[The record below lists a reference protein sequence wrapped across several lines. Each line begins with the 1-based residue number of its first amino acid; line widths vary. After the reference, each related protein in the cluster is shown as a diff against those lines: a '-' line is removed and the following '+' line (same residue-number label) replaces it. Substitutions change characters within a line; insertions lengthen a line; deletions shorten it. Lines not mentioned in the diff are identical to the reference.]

1 MPIESFAEKAPET
14 RAFAAR
20 VRTCFSSN
28 RVYDGLTNQVP
39 ATWFAGDAGIRRLA
53 SQSDGPVNGAVAAFS
68 ANVFGCLDDQL
79 ERSSQ

>member
-1 MPIESFAEKAPET
+1 MYSDF
-14 RAFAAR
+14 
-20 VRTCFSSN
+20 
-28 RVYDGLTNQVP
+28 TNQVP